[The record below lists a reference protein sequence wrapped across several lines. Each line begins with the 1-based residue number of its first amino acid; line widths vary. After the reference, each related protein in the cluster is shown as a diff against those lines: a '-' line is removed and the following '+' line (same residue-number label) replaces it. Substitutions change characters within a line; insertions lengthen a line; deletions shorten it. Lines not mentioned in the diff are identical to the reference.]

1 MKRFFN
7 TISSIHIANLILIFL
22 LTFSSLLGFSSLCR
36 TTEWKTAEGVS
47 RYMTTSHIS
56 NTIFSLKSPDYPS
69 FSYSS
74 WGYFAYSTPNIPN
87 DKKMYFP
94 CSMAD
99 DKRIPFAISILDV
112 SSPFIVV
119 PDIFRSSTASI
130 NLFATTLFNKTKL
143 SDLNSRSIYIT
154 KNTADKVLGKTES
167 TLEEYEKLIGTKLKC
182 DLVKNGNLVNDEFII
197 YDIVDKFKYSWINTL
212 YGEDV
217 VFGSQRI
224 IDEALMDNFRI
235 HFVIS
240 NDIYANSYIFAQDCK
255 LLKEQY
261 HYEQEFNIVE
271 NGILKDNS
279 KLNSSILEAKLNTS
293 VAMYIFA
300 IIFALWALVSIFAI
314 FIIYVKKNIY
324 LFNYK
329 WYPFYGALIFV
340 ITAFICFLLNN
351 HLASLN
357 ISFFSPVGFLI
368 GLIFFLF
375 TILLSAIFSSEKNRF
390 YIICH
395 CDI

>member
-7 TISSIHIANLILIFL
+7 KISSTHIASLILSFL
-22 LTFSSLLGFSSLCR
+22 IMFSSLLGFSSICR
-36 TTEWKTAEGVS
+36 STEWKTAEGVS
-47 RYMTTSHIS
+47 RYMTASHVS
-56 NTIFSLKSPDYPS
+56 NVIFSLKSPDYPS

-74 WGYFAYSTPNIPN
+74 CSYFAYSILNIPN

-99 DKRIPFAISILDV
+99 GKRIPFAISNLGV

-119 PDIFRSSTASI
+119 PDVFKTSIASI

-143 SDLNSRSIYIT
+143 SDLNSHSIYIT
-154 KNTADKVLGKTES
+154 KSTANKILGKTES

-182 DLVKNGNLVNDEFII
+182 DLVKNGNLVNDEFVI
-197 YDIVDKFKYSWINTL
+197 YDIVDTFKYSWINTL

-217 VFGSQRI
+217 VFGSQRV

-240 NDIYANSYIFAQDCK
+240 NDVYANSYIFANDCK

-261 HYEQEFNIVE
+261 RYEREFNIVE
-271 NGILKDNS
+271 NGILKENS
-279 KLNSSILEAKLNTS
+279 ELNSILEVNLNTS
-293 VAMYIFA
+293 IGMYIFV
-300 IIFALWALVSIFAI
+300 IIFALWAIASNFAV
-314 FIIYVKKNIY
+314 FIIYAKKETY

-329 WYPFYGALIFV
+329 WYPFYGALIFA

-351 HLASLN
+351 HLSSLN

-368 GLIFFLF
+368 ALTFFLF
-375 TILLSAIFSSEKNRF
+375 TIVLSIVFSNEKNRF